1 MFIVAAAPVKV
12 VIVLALIA
20 PDVLPL
26 RVFNVAIANDVSLR
40 VTASPP
46 NPLIPLAVRA
56 VFTSDASPVNVL
68 IAVAVIVPVV
78 LPFKVFKADAATEA
92 SVTVIA

>member
-26 RVFNVAIANDVSLR
+26 RVFNVAIASDVS
-40 VTASPP
+40 S
-46 NPLIPLAVRA
+46 
-56 VFTSDASPVNVL
+56 S
-68 IAVAVIVPVV
+68 
-78 LPFKVFKADAATEA
+78 
-92 SVTVIA
+92 VIASFARPVIPPEA